1 MSAALRPADEATI
14 RDAHRKIVEI
24 VDGMD
29 VDDSPSVADD
39 DERRIERERSRI
51 LRAVFDSLG
60 LR

>member
-1 MSAALRPADEATI
+1 MTALRPQDEATI
-14 RDAHRKIVEI
+14 RDAHRKIVE
-24 VDGMD
+24 VVEGMD
-29 VDDSPSVADD
+29 ADDSPSESAD